1 MFIMDAHC
9 DTLMDVVE
17 GRRRLADK
25 DRGGQL
31 DLPRMMEAG
40 VSAQIFAIYV
50 SKSLPGGAPGSPSPR
65 TRSTGNEDNSDR

>member
-25 DRGGQL
+25 DKGGQL
-31 DLPRMMEAG
+31 DLPRMIEAG

-50 SKSLPGGAPGSPSPR
+50 SKEYLPGAGAR
-65 TRSTGNEDNSDR
+65 RALQFVDA

>member
-50 SKSLPGGAPGSPSPR
+50 SKEYLPGYE
-65 TRSTGNEDNSDR
+65 TQHLSDFLSERNIKRGR